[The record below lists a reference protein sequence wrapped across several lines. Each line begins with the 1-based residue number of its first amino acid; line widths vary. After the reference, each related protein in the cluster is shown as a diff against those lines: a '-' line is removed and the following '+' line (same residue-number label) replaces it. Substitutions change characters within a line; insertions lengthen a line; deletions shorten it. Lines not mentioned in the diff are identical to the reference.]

1 MKKLEKCVEQELY
14 QARKAVDVAMS
25 AVHVAST
32 SGIGFELSKPLN
44 ILYKELDAHRQ
55 LLGVY
60 IGERK
65 AEDYYSTE
73 VAEPQ
78 SWKAYKNMN
87 LSSEEVTK

>member
-1 MKKLEKCVEQELY
+1 MEKLKKEQVEQELY
-14 QARKAVDVAMS
+14 QARKAIDIAMS
-25 AVHVAST
+25 AVHRAST
-32 SGIGFELSKPLN
+32 SDIGFELSKPLN

-65 AEDYYSTE
+65 AADYYSTE

-87 LSSEEVTK
+87 LPHEES

>member
-1 MKKLEKCVEQELY
+1 MTLKEQVEQELY
-14 QARKAVDVAMS
+14 QARKAVDMAMS
-25 AVHVAST
+25 AVHRAST
-32 SGIGFELSKPLN
+32 SDIGFDLSKPLN

-65 AEDYYSTE
+65 AEGYYSTE

-78 SWKAYKNMN
+78 SWKAYKNLN
-87 LSSEEVTK
+87 CKEEK

>member
-1 MKKLEKCVEQELY
+1 MEKSKKEQVEQELY
-14 QARKAVDVAMS
+14 QARKAIDIAMS
-25 AVHVAST
+25 AVHKASN

-87 LSSEEVTK
+87 LSSED